1 MAVSAQRR
9 AFTAATRWSALL
21 VLAAALA
28 GPWAGARAGLFD
40 DEEARKAILDL
51 RERITQSEQAQQ
63 AQQRALQE
71 QNARHAEQLATLRRS
86 VLDLNT
92 QLELMRGELAT
103 MRGQH
108 EQSLRDLSDLQR
120 LQKDVATAVDDRLR
134 KLEPQKVALDGR
146 EFNASQLEKRSYDE
160 ALATLRRGDFEAASI
175 AMEQFLA
182 RYPTSGYAPATRFWL
197 GNAQYGKRDYKSAIV
212 TFRTLV
218 SAHPDD
224 SKAPEALLALANSQ
238 AEMKDAKAARAT
250 LQELLKAYPQSEAA
264 TAGKERLA
272 ALK

>member
-71 QNARHAEQLATLRRS
+71 QNARQAEQLATLRRS

-92 QLELMRGELAT
+92 QLELM
-103 MRGQH
+103 
-108 EQSLRDLSDLQR
+108 
-120 LQKDVATAVDDRLR
+120 
-134 KLEPQKVALDGR
+134 
-146 EFNASQLEKRSYDE
+146 
-160 ALATLRRGDFEAASI
+160 RGDFEAASI

-264 TAGKERLA
+264 SAGKERLA